1 MVPSLFQKLKKIQDF
16 ENNVNKLENE
26 INLKAKELNDI
37 LYSLQSNHSKL
48 TRISSEINTKEKE
61 LNDCKKELGLVQG
74 IIEVQDMGLNLSYT
88 PTCSDSLRIS
98 EELEKVRNEM
108 ADMVYYEQLVQIN
121 QEYLLDNSLSKG
133 RTFQKSFSDGVIIG
147 FNTYFE
153 KKRKNITAV
162 NFNKTVELI
171 KKKFTSY
178 NNKANIMGIS
188 INTKYCDLCV
198 KLLQLELDDKIAKNK
213 EKEKS
218 REERKRLK
226 EQEKLLAEAERAKV
240 ELQKQRRM
248 YEQSLAKPLSE
259 QERKEFESKL
269 KEIDKREADV
279 DYRIKNARAGYLYI
293 TATKAMPNICKL
305 GVTRRL
311 NPLVRIQELSSAST
325 PFPFICYGLVFDDNV
340 FDLETRVHE
349 YFDDRRVN
357 KENRHK
363 EFFYIT
369 PQEAIDVLQNKFNC
383 EVHFVDMNKQEEEN
397 NEID

>member
-1 MVPSLFQKLKKIQDF
+1 MTLSLFQKLKKIQNF

-26 INLKAKELNDI
+26 INLKTKELNDI
-37 LYSLQSNHSKL
+37 LYSIQSNRSKL
-48 TRISSEINTKEKE
+48 TRISSEIYTKEKE
-61 LNDCKKELGLVQG
+61 LNDCKKELGLAQG

-88 PTCSDSLRIS
+88 PICSDSLRIS

-153 KKRKNITAV
+153 KKRKSITAG

-178 NNKANIMGIS
+178 NNKASIMGIS
-188 INTKYCDLCV
+188 INAKYCDLCI
-198 KLLQLELDDKIAKNK
+198 KLLQLELDDKVARNK
-213 EKEKS
+213 EKEKVK
-218 REERKRLK
+218 EERKRLK
-226 EQEKLLAEAERAKV
+226 EQEKLLAEAERAKA

-248 YEQSLAKPLSE
+248 YEQSLVKPLSE

-269 KEIDKREADV
+269 KEIDKREADI
-279 DYRIKNARAGYLYI
+279 DFRINNVRAGYLYI

-340 FDLETRVHE
+340 FDLETRVHD
-349 YFDDRRVN
+349 YFDNKRVN

-363 EFFYIT
+363 EFFHIT
-369 PQEAIDVLQNKFNC
+369 PQEAIKVLQEDFNC

>member
-1 MVPSLFQKLKKIQDF
+1 MNILQKLKEIKNF
-16 ENNVNKLENE
+16 ENVIKQLENE
-26 INLKAKELNDI
+26 INSKRKELNE
-37 LYSLQSNHSKL
+37 LSYSLNSNRSKL
-48 TRISSEINTKEKE
+48 TQISNEINTKEKE
-61 LNDCKKELGLVQG
+61 LNGCKKELGLCQG
-74 IIEVQDMGLNLSYT
+74 IIEVQDMGLNLSYS
-88 PTCSDSLRIS
+88 PSSSNSLYIAK
-98 EELEKVRNEM
+98 ELEQVRNEM
-108 ADMVYYEQLVQIN
+108 ADMVYYEQMIQIN
-121 QEYLLDNSLSKG
+121 QEYLLNDSLSKG
-133 RTFQKSFSDGVIIG
+133 RAFQKSFSDGIIIG

-153 KKRKNITAV
+153 KKRKSITAG

-213 EKEKS
+213 EKEKD
-218 REERKRLK
+218 REEKRRLK
-226 EQEKLLAEAERAKV
+226 EQEKLLAEAERAKA

-279 DYRIKNARAGYLYI
+279 DFRINNARAGYLYI

-363 EFFYIT
+363 EFFYIA
-369 PQEAIDVLQNKFNC
+369 PQEAIDALQNKFNC
-383 EVHFVDMNKQEEEN
+383 EVHFVDMNKQEEAEN
-397 NEID
+397 NA